1 MVFDYT
7 VKHDGIVYPAGTD
20 VPVGG
25 NEPKVEVKKEEPKKV
40 VEKETPQ
47 PSKFKPRKTSKK

>member
-20 VPVGG
+20 VPVGK

-40 VEKETPQ
+40 VETPQ
-47 PSKFKPRKTSKK
+47 PTVSKARPKKTSRK